1 MYAKVKDYLNPFWTL
16 NFFFFLSENV
26 ALNWDTPGHF
36 LTSFVLPSLKNRR
49 KCNNWSLF
57 TKHELLLYEIP
68 WASNTSELHSS
79 LGVLLEQQL
88 LKQTALTRDIGLI
101 WRRRR
106 LTGSAAAITQHNTTQ
121 PPALSRTAGH
131 STAYGFHLIL
141 TRPLHYH
148 LACGSTFQVKCTARE
163 TIANKHWVCL
173 LIVIG

>member
-1 MYAKVKDYLNPFWTL
+1 MSLNG
-16 NFFFFLSENV
+16 
-26 ALNWDTPGHF
+26 DTPHHF
-36 LTSFVLPSLKNRR
+36 LTIFVPLSLKNRR
-49 KCNNWSLF
+49 KCNNWQ
-57 TKHELLLYEIP
+57 HELLLYEIP
-68 WASNTSELHSS
+68 WASHTGQLHSS
-79 LGVLLEQQL
+79 LGDLLKQQL
-88 LKQTALTRDIGLI
+88 LKQTPQTRDIRLI

-148 LACGSTFQVKCTARE
+148 LACGSTFQVKCTQHE